1 MQGLPEERSPG
12 EALPWPEQR
21 LSRRGGR
28 MSRLDSAHLEPEHQR
43 EQHQEMRAPSARSV
57 RSTKGT
63 CRGGNC
69 VWEVLLGG
77 FYKT

>member
-1 MQGLPEERSPG
+1 
-12 EALPWPEQR
+12 
-21 LSRRGGR
+21 

-77 FYKT
+77 LYKT